1 MCKLQEPPVKQLKM
15 SDPTVEITV
24 SQSAELSQ
32 ALHEIFGL
40 TQDGSSTGQKFQKAN
55 DKMEKLEKR
64 LTGEQQA
71 NIEALNKKEERPTP
85 DFSHGWGLQEMSL
98 KQLEFLESQKQKSKE
113 KRKKAYE
120 ARKQKKADE
129 KARLEKVLESEREDR
144 PYSREGLLALKQT
157 RGFSYTLRV
166 PSNDLMRGSTQ
177 AGFV

>member
-1 MCKLQEPPVKQLKM
+1 M
-15 SDPTVEITV
+15 SDPTLEITV

-32 ALHEIFGL
+32 ALDEIFGL

-71 NIEALNKKEERPTP
+71 NIEALKKERGKTRSRFQSRLGAARDVSETTRV
-85 DFSHGWGLQEMSL
+85 
-98 KQLEFLESQKQKSKE
+98 LESQKQKSKE

-144 PYSREGLLALKQT
+144 SYFREGLLALEQT
-157 RGFSYTLRV
+157 RGSSYTPGV
-166 PSNDLMRGSTQ
+166 PPHELMQGSTQ

>member
-1 MCKLQEPPVKQLKM
+1 MCKLQEPPVKQLKI

-32 ALHEIFGL
+32 ASDEIFGL
-40 TQDGSSTGQKFQKAN
+40 TQDGSSTGQKFHKAN

-64 LTGEQQA
+64 LTGEHQA
-71 NIEALNKKEERPTP
+71 NIEALNKKEERPAP

-120 ARKQKKADE
+120 ARKQKKADK

-144 PYSREGLLALKQT
+144 PYSREGPLALEQT
-157 RGFSYTLRV
+157 RGFSYTPRV
-166 PSNDLMRGSTQ
+166 PFHERMQGSTQ